1 MIGMTVSKV
10 AEYTGGT
17 LHGGGGEREVLG
29 AVRDLSLIHI

>member
-29 AVRDLSLIHI
+29 AVRDNR